1 MEYVRVLNKK
11 KETIGKCLKSEVHH
25 KGLWHEVFA
34 CLLVDKDKKKV
45 YLQYKS
51 NKHNDLSSMNKVD
64 ISVGGHLLYD
74 ENVGD
79 GIREIKEESSIDV
92 NYDDLEYVGER
103 DIDVYINDDY
113 IIREFIYLH
122 ILFGKFDLNKLKS
135 IDDEVL
141 YFIEFDLDDLID
153 FVLFKKDF
161 IIGNTPLGKKEF
173 KKDDF
178 IKAYLE
184 EDHFYYNYLKIA
196 KERIMG
202 NNISWNDIVTN

>member
-11 KETIGKCLKSEVHH
+11 KETIGKCLKDEVHH
-25 KGLWHEVFA
+25 KGLWHEVFG
-34 CLLVDKDKKKV
+34 CLLVDKDKNKV

-51 NKHNDLSSMNKVD
+51 NKHNDLSKKDKVD

-74 ENVGD
+74 EDIRD
-79 GIREIKEESSIDV
+79 GIREIKEEASIDV

-103 DIDVYINDDY
+103 VIDVFINDDY

-122 ILFGKFDLNKLKS
+122 ILFGNFDLNKLKS

-153 FVLFKKDF
+153 FVSSSKRES
-161 IIGNTPLGKKEF
+161 IIGITHLGKREF

-184 EDHFYYNYLKIA
+184 EDHYYYNYLRLA
-196 KERIMG
+196 KERIVG
-202 NNISWNDIVTN
+202 NNIFWEDITN